1 MTSTKHPTRDQH
13 QPATSTGSN
22 GQMLEQLAAVIDRRT
37 KGGTGEQDS
46 STAVPYLTFFRR
58 EKLTEPNPCL
68 IEPSIVFVAQGAKQL
83 LIGDQAYAYDTERFL
98 IASLDLPGS
107 SQVLEASP
115 TRPCLGLALRLDLR
129 VITELAGHVRLLAPR
144 DRNNDG
150 SAALGTVT
158 PELLEP
164 FARLLALLDRPDEIS
179 ILAPLIER
187 EIHFRLLKS
196 DVGPRL
202 LQIAAAGS
210 HSQRIA
216 SAIDWIK
223 VNYARPLSIDEL
235 VAHVQMSTSTLH
247 HHFRQ
252 LTGMSPL
259 QYQKWMRLNEA
270 RRMMLNEDFDAAGA
284 AFQVGYESPS
294 QFSREYN
301 RLFGAPPK
309 RDIGELRKRASK
321 ATQRLPAHH

>member
-1 MTSTKHPTRDQH
+1 MTFLKTPTRNHYQS
-13 QPATSTGSN
+13 ATTAGSN
-22 GQMLEQLAAVIDRRT
+22 DHMLEQLAAVIDRRT
-37 KGGTGEQDS
+37 EGETREQDS
-46 STAVPYLTFFRR
+46 PTAIPSLTFFRR

-68 IEPSIVFVAQGAKQL
+68 VEPSIVFVVQGAKQL
-83 LIGDQAYAYDTERFL
+83 LIGDQAYAYDTDRFL

-107 SQVLEASP
+107 SQVLEASAEK
-115 TRPCLGLALRLDLR
+115 PCLGLALRLDLR
-129 VITELAGHVRLLAPR
+129 VITELAGHVRLPASR
-144 DRNNDG
+144 DRNAPG
-150 SAALGTVT
+150 SAVLGTVT
-158 PELLEP
+158 PEVLEP
-164 FARLLALLDRPDEIS
+164 FKRLLSLLDRPDEIS

-187 EIHFRLLKS
+187 EIHFRLLKC
-196 DVGPRL
+196 DVASRL
-202 LQIAAAGS
+202 LQIAALGS

-216 SAIDWIK
+216 TAIGWIK

-235 VAHVQMSTSTLH
+235 SAHVQMSTSTLH

-284 AFQVGYESPS
+284 AFLVGYESPS
-294 QFSREYN
+294 QFSREYS

-321 ATQRLPAHH
+321 VSQRFPAHH